1 MNISYILQ
9 KGKNKQWLQ
18 ILIISIICVNS
29 YASEI
34 ETTNSVISPYAI
46 VSAGDRVINSDELKK
61 ASLTNLWD
69 AIQIL
74 EPSLKDESQD
84 IYGDMPGYLPSS
96 VSIRGKKIWST
107 NIDNPYFLY
116 LSLMGQEYLYVKQ

>member
-46 VSAGDRVINSDELKK
+46 VSAQ
-61 ASLTNLWD
+61 TN
-69 AIQIL
+69 
-74 EPSLKDESQD
+74 
-84 IYGDMPGYLPSS
+84 
-96 VSIRGKKIWST
+96 
-107 NIDNPYFLY
+107 
-116 LSLMGQEYLYVKQ
+116 